1 MQPAGRRTMKLTI
14 ALEESIYVLLCVKHG
29 FKNGWR
35 DISKEELSAN
45 MYCIREINL
54 TAISPQISSSTFCVV
69 MCAWCSSTF
78 CSCAHLPSGAWSG
91 KKRKRTSFCQNNLPS
106 PAFPPL
112 NWTKLC
118 FCSICSTSPR
128 RPAGYFDKVNLSQ
141 RTTQKLRRINKEISP
156 GDKHISRLPLER
168 GSLLNKNAYSMVC
181 FSAAMRA
188 LLPENASP
196 YLIID
201 LIPNACISAL

>member
-1 MQPAGRRTMKLTI
+1 MQSSCRSIPVNLTE
-14 ALEESIYVLLCVKHG
+14 LKVH
-29 FKNGWR
+29 
-35 DISKEELSAN
+35 DISGSPTVLCSQKKDQIIPLSN
-45 MYCIREINL
+45 GRGSVNSCQRFGYFFFCISCGQFIL
-54 TAISPQISSSTFCVV
+54 ASS
-69 MCAWCSSTF
+69 
-78 CSCAHLPSGAWSG
+78 
-91 KKRKRTSFCQNNLPS
+91 
-106 PAFPPL
+106 
-112 NWTKLC
+112 
-118 FCSICSTSPR
+118 R
-128 RPAGYFDKVNLSQ
+128 RPASYFDKVNLSQ
-141 RTTQKLRRINKEISP
+141 RTTQKLRSINKEISP